1 MKVTRKQLRQLI
13 KEEIGRS
20 QDKPG
25 QGLPN
30 ANELSRKLS
39 AVDPGEALAF
49 IARVLS
55 NMRASSA
62 PAAPETPPPAP
73 PAPEEDEQA

>member
-1 MKVTRKQLRQLI
+1 MKVTRKHLRQLI
-13 KEEIGRS
+13 KEELGRS

-25 QGLPN
+25 SGLPN

-39 AVDPGEALAF
+39 AVDPSEALAF

-55 NMRASSA
+55 NVRTSA
-62 PAAPETPPPAP
+62 PAPEPEAPMPPPPPA
-73 PAPEEDEQA
+73 EEDE

>member
-25 QGLPN
+25 QGLPS
-30 ANELSRKLS
+30 AQELSRKLS
-39 AVDPGEALAF
+39 AVEPGEALAF

-55 NMRASSA
+55 NVRSSSSA
-62 PAAPETPPPAP
+62 PAPEAAAPMT
-73 PAPEEDEQA
+73 PAPEEDEEV